1 MNVFLNYISLQYI
14 AQCHFLMFE
23 IIIASLPCL
32 HIYKTKGHSI
42 LPSRRAILE
51 IFSQSDKYGEQVL
64 ASSPNL
70 TLPVMRK
77 FPLPFLTWHFFGTTI
92 LPYRCWMSEFGAKCK
107 APNFLTTRVTWNST
121 SVLSSISLCLACPIS
136 PMKTTIQMK
145 SIRISVFFNLEPL

>member
-14 AQCHFLMFE
+14 AQCHFLMSE

-32 HIYKTKGHSI
+32 HIYKTNGHSI

-92 LPYRCWMSEFGAKCK
+92 LPYCCWMSEFGAKCK

-121 SVLSSISLCLACPIS
+121 SVLSSSLCAWLVPFHQW
-136 PMKTTIQMK
+136 KLQFK
-145 SIRISVFFNLEPL
+145 SKV